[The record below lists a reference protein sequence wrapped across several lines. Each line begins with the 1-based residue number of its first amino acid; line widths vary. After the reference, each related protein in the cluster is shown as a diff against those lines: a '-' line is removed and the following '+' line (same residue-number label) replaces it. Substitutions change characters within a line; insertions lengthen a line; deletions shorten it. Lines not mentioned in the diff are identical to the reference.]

1 MFVLSFGTVFAYA
14 DDTGPGTTGDTQSA
28 AVNEAEGGSES
39 TDPSGEALEAAEP
52 TTENPDAEKTVPA
65 KKKPAARII
74 KKGKYY
80 YYKGSNG
87 KIRRKSGFVTADN
100 KLYFVRRGGKIRT
113 ASEFKIKKKI
123 YRADKR
129 GVIQTGVYKWKSKYY
144 LSNTKGQWKKKE
156 GFVDWK
162 NRTYYIQ
169 KDGTVLTDD
178 GFVVDNVAYCA
189 DKKGRVTE
197 IELDGDG
204 SPVIKVAKK
213 QVGIMTGIKY
223 WVWYYKTKFIDT
235 DRTPWCG
242 AFVAWCY
249 YKAGLYDKISIAKKY
264 GPLGYVP
271 TYSSYANKYGK
282 WLRNKKK
289 AKGGDIIIFG
299 WNMHVALIEGVYGDY
314 IVTIEGN
321 AGPTA
326 AWGCGKPGAVIRRV
340 HRYDSAKIKGVIRP

>member
-1 MFVLSFGTVFAYA
+1 MNNNYPKIGIRPTIDGRQGGIRESLEDKTMNLAK
-14 DDTGPGTTGDTQSA
+14 
-28 AVNEAEGGSES
+28 AVKNLIES
-39 TDPSGEALEAAEP
+39 NLH
-52 TTENPDAEKTVPA
+52 N
-65 KKKPAARII
+65 
-74 KKGKYY
+74 
-80 YYKGSNG
+80 
-87 KIRRKSGFVTADN
+87 
-100 KLYFVRRGGKIRT
+100 
-113 ASEFKIKKKI
+113 
-123 YRADKR
+123 
-129 GVIQTGVYKWKSKYY
+129 
-144 LSNTKGQWKKKE
+144 
-156 GFVDWK
+156 
-162 NRTYYIQ
+162 
-169 KDGTVLTDD
+169 
-178 GFVVDNVAYCA
+178 
-189 DKKGRVTE
+189 
-197 IELDGDG
+197 GDG
-204 SPVIKVAKK
+204 SPVVDVAKAH
-213 QVGIMTGIKY
+213 VGIMTGKTY

-249 YKAGLYDKISIAKKY
+249 NKAGLYDKISIAKKY